1 MIEDGIQNTKIFPA
15 SSFYEVDR
23 HLTFRIFRRSIYERT
38 EDSFYRSQT
47 SRARR
52 KRFILLPS
60 SRLISGNRY
69 FPFARHP
76 FDPLTS
82 SRSIRDWYWRSQFA
96 ISTTLFARRDVCTRT
111 QYGHCW
117 QRKRNSICRFRFIP
131 SLFYTFGAD
140 FVHHI
145 RLHSF
150 RNISTWINYLR
161 KLPNIFAGNAFLLW
175 KIILFFV
182 FNTEIIVSFMHHRKN
197 KINVLVLS
205 NI

>member
-1 MIEDGIQNTKIFPA
+1 MTKYAKNIEILPTF
-15 SSFYEVDR
+15 SFYKVDR
-23 HLTFRIFRRSIYERT
+23 YLTLRIFRRSIYERT

-47 SRARR
+47 SRARTQE

-69 FPFARHP
+69 FPFARRP

-131 SLFYTFGAD
+131 SLFYTCG
-140 FVHHI
+140 
-145 RLHSF
+145 F
-150 RNISTWINYLR
+150 RSSHT
-161 KLPNIFAGNAFLLW
+161 FA
-175 KIILFFV
+175 
-182 FNTEIIVSFMHHRKN
+182 
-197 KINVLVLS
+197 
-205 NI
+205 